1 VSGVRVPGPRSAGAG
16 RHVLAVLGVLAVVA
30 ATSLATGA
38 PATAAAT
45 TITLYAGGGG
55 DDLGNVF
62 ANILGANHRYTF
74 NGYDTW
80 NPATGQVRP
89 DVVDKARQMGMRV
102 LRWPGGTVGNTV
114 WWKGTIGANRMCQRD
129 GRIADLGDAADP
141 ADDVLMARDPAYGLD
156 EHMAFVASIGAEAQ
170 IMVPM
175 AIGNPIDA
183 ADLVEYLNTP
193 AGDGIN
199 PNGGTDWAEVRAANG
214 HPAPYGVRFFELG
227 NEHYHANQRYWMAQ
241 NQPSAKPPARAA
253 IAQYINGGSRRITG
267 ERLGKLTRRDA
278 AGNRSCTGSTAGVP
292 SDGTPGQVFTIRYP
306 SVAVDTFV
314 LRVGGV
320 TWRRVDSLA
329 SAGPAD
335 RVFVLRPH
343 IGEVQ
348 FGDGVHGA
356 IPPAG
361 AHVEADYTSEHRG
374 FVHFYERM
382 KAVDPS
388 ISVCASW
395 GRANF
400 PALFAELAPAGSR
413 YDCLTA
419 HPYTHFTGQGK
430 ADWDS
435 AVEAHDWHMLSAWG
449 EREAVAELRA
459 AVNAHTSAPRPYVA
473 ISEYGALWGPET
485 GNPFPEYA
493 HAMTHALYMA
503 SQWIHWLELGIPWAE
518 GNDFVSHG
526 WYTLLGPAGS
536 GFVRSAEAVTRE
548 AVAPMFLARG
558 KRIRHTVAGDPLRD
572 PPDAVM
578 CDGGA
583 PSSCTGTYQKLNV
596 TATRA
601 PDGTVYLMVVN
612 RSPVAGDAVTADV
625 VLRGFATR
633 GEATVRRVA
642 PSHFTSHNDV
652 ETPNAVTLSEWR
664 CPVGADRFSET
675 FPPYSVTLVRLPPA
689 TSS

>member
-1 VSGVRVPGPRSAGAG
+1 MRATVHPPTRPR
-16 RHVLAVLGVLAVVA
+16 RFRLAALVVA
-30 ATSLATGA
+30 AVVSATSLVGGS
-38 PATAAAT
+38 PAAAASA
-45 TITLYAGGGG
+45 TITVYAGGGT
-55 DDLGNVF
+55 DDVGSVF

-80 NPATGQVRP
+80 DPATGQVRP
-89 DVVDKARQMGMRV
+89 DVVAKTRQMGMRV

-114 WWKGTIGANRMCQRD
+114 WWKGTIGTNRMCQRD
-129 GRIADLGDAADP
+129 GRITDLGEVGNP
-141 ADDVLMARDPAYGLD
+141 ADDVMPARDPAYGLD
-156 EHMAFVASIGAEAQ
+156 EHLAFVAAVGAEAQ

-175 AIGNPIDA
+175 AISNAIDA

-193 AGDGIN
+193 AGDGVN
-199 PNGGTDWAEVRAANG
+199 PNDGPDWAEVRAANG

-227 NEHYHANQRYWMAQ
+227 NENYHANQRYWMTQ
-241 NQPSAKPPARAA
+241 NQTDVNPPARAA
-253 IAQYINGGSRRITG
+253 ITQYINGGSRRLTG
-267 ERLGKLTRRDA
+267 ERLGKLTLRDA
-278 AGNRSCTGSTAGVP
+278 AGNRTCTGSTAGVA
-292 SDGTPGQVFTIRYP
+292 SDGTPGQVFNFRYP
-306 SVAVDTFV
+306 SAAVDTFA
-314 LRVGGV
+314 LRVDGV
-320 TWRRVDSLA
+320 TWRRVENLA
-329 SAGPAD
+329 AAGPAD
-335 RVFVLRPH
+335 RVFLLRPH

-348 FGDGVHGA
+348 FGDGTHGA

-361 AHVEADYTSEHRG
+361 AAVVADYTSEHRG
-374 FVHFYERM
+374 FVHFYQRM
-382 KAVDPS
+382 KAVDPA
-388 ISVCASW
+388 IDVCAAW

-419 HPYTHFTGQGK
+419 HPYTHFSGGGK

-435 AVEAHDWHMLSAWG
+435 ALEAHDWHMMSAWD
-449 EREAVAELRA
+449 ERESVAQLRQ
-459 AVNAHTSAPRPYVA
+459 AVNANTSAPYPYIA
-473 ISEYGALWGPET
+473 ISEYGALWGPEV

-493 HAMTHALYMA
+493 YSMTHVLYMA

-518 GNDFVSHG
+518 GNDFVSHA

-536 GFVRSAEAVTRE
+536 GFLRSAEAVTRE
-548 AVAPMFLARG
+548 AVTPMFAARG
-558 KRIRHTVAGDPLRD
+558 KRIRHTVTSNPLRD

-583 PSSCTGTYQKLNV
+583 PTSCTGTYEKLNV

-612 RSPVAGDAVTADV
+612 RSPVEGDAITADV
-625 VLRGFATR
+625 VLHGLVGSGT
-633 GEATVRRVA
+633 ATVRRVA

-652 ETPNAVTLSEWR
+652 ATPSAVTLSEWQR
-664 CPVGADRFSET
+664 PVAANGFAET

-689 TSS
+689 AQS